1 MTRISMTET
10 GKAMDK
16 MSTTVGTKAGMM
28 KTGSGAKAGEKKTG
42 GPKSAKTKALAWQS
56 KIETRRVMVDNPYF
70 SRAHEGG
77 RGNPVKIEAV
87 VNIRE
92 SAIGTMAA
100 KGHISQHQLQ
110 AALRFRRLSELLG
123 GAGAGSLDLSVER
136 VDAGGARDPIGL
148 HQMDAGRQLAKCRE
162 LLGVRAYEIMSK
174 VAGQGFAIAE
184 LGRTHRERTT
194 LADYLKDGLDV
205 LAEHWGY
212 KTRDTRG

>member
-1 MTRISMTET
+1 MTET

-16 MSTTVGTKAGMM
+16 MATTVGTKAGMRQA
-28 KTGSGAKAGEKKTG
+28 GSGAIAGEKKAKAG
-42 GPKSAKTKALAWQS
+42 GAKSAKTKALAWQP
-56 KIETRRVMVDNPYF
+56 KIETRKVVVDNPYF
-70 SRAHEGG
+70 SRAHAGG
-77 RGNPVKIEAV
+77 HGNPVKIEAL

-100 KGHISQHQLQ
+100 KGHISPHQLQ
-110 AALRFRRLSELLG
+110 AALRFRRLCELLG

-136 VDAGGARDPIGL
+136 VDGGGARDPIGL

-174 VAGQGFAIAE
+174 IAGQGFAIAE

-212 KTRDTRG
+212 KTREARG